1 MKKETVK
8 CTYQTFTVSFIYSQE
23 YNCSIKKTQKETADS
38 ASGILKNPAGS
49 ENAVRI
55 NAMENAA
62 EQVDSGTS
70 GQWNKLGN
78 GITRTMERVK
88 QARSEAQKRSGPL
101 QEAYER
107 QIERRKVFENNSG
120 SRNL

>member
-38 ASGILKNPAGS
+38 ASGILNNPAGS

-62 EQVDSGTS
+62 EQVD
-70 GQWNKLGN
+70 N
-78 GITRTMERVK
+78 GISWAME
-88 QARSEAQKRSGPL
+88 
-101 QEAYER
+101 
-107 QIERRKVFENNSG
+107 
-120 SRNL
+120 